1 MKTAEITFNLFE
13 VITQG
18 KIDILNNWII
28 DIQKYKTEDDK
39 YLFRYPG
46 SGAIG
51 ECMIKDMIRNSW
63 EIECKKIWGY
73 SSNGYISIYALGSKH
88 KDIICFLLENGVR
101 EEGAYN
107 LWKSNGWTKIPGQ
120 FEEED
125 KLLTNF
131 SRIIYEQNEIIKNLE
146 KQLENM
152 KNQNIY
158 IENKYNEDLIK
169 LTKKIS
175 ELENKQN
182 KKDKQENDNLIDMFF
197 SNKN

>member
-18 KIDILNNWII
+18 KIDILNNWIT
-28 DIQKYKTEDDK
+28 DIQKCKTEDNK
-39 YLFRYPG
+39 YLCVSR
-46 SGAIG
+46 SGAIY
-51 ECMIKDMIRNSW
+51 ESTIEDMIRERW
-63 EIECKKIWGY
+63 EKECKEIWGY
-73 SSNGYISIYALGSKH
+73 SSMGYNSIYAMGSKH
-88 KDIICFLLENGVR
+88 KDIICFLLKNNVK
-101 EEGAYN
+101 EEGLYN
-107 LWKSNGWTKIPGQ
+107 LWYGSGWTKIPGQ
-120 FEEED
+120 SKEGD
-125 KLLTNF
+125 KLLRNF
-131 SRIIYEQNEIIKNLE
+131 STIIYEQNETIKNLE

-182 KKDKQENDNLIDMFF
+182 KKDKQENDNLIEIFF